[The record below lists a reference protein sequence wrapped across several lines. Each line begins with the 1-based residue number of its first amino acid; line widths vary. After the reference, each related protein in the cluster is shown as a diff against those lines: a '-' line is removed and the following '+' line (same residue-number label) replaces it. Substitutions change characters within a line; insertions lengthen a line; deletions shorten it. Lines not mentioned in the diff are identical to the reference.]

1 MTVGGVTVGGERS
14 PIRSG
19 PPSPNGESRCRE
31 AISFSHFSTYFSHSR
46 GAEVQ
51 ALAACRP
58 SGLFAKHLD
67 CSRLKSYRTKNSFL
81 FVGVQSSRSEVLM
94 RRRTAIASALASI
107 LAVGAMSLSG
117 VTVAGA
123 SPSHHAAKGV
133 TIRFTHGH
141 PTLKGMNIALVNAAG
156 SAHRGDTNV
165 HDLIG
170 YLLKWGAAATQ
181 ANAPSND
188 GELAVESGK
197 AQVVAGP
204 LPTEVDA
211 GLVVFGP
218 NQTAMTYEILA
229 KPTITTLS
237 DLKGKSFAYANT
249 AAPTGP
255 LLSIALKKAH
265 LTRSQLHLVST
276 GASAASLTAVLS
288 GEVDAAFVHTPGL
301 PSAAKRFHALITSAE
316 LAPKL
321 ATTFMAARGSWL
333 KSHRADAVAFDLAW
347 LASAK
352 LFNTNESAW
361 VKNSEIYTSYADPA
375 SSYKAEWK
383 ALKIVNGWPVSL
395 NAYSAGVVKYNLATA
410 KASGALKGP
419 GLRPASKEITV
430 SAWQT
435 AWKLFKKH
443 EKSL

>member
-1 MTVGGVTVGGERS
+1 MKL
-14 PIRSG
+14 P
-19 PPSPNGESRCRE
+19 
-31 AISFSHFSTYFSHSR
+31 
-46 GAEVQ
+46 
-51 ALAACRP
+51 
-58 SGLFAKHLD
+58 
-67 CSRLKSYRTKNSFL
+67 
-81 FVGVQSSRSEVLM
+81 M
-94 RRRTAIASALASI
+94 RRRTTIASALVSI
-107 LAVGAMSLSG
+107 LAIGAMSLSG
-117 VTVAGA
+117 LTVAGA
-123 SPSHHAAKGV
+123 SPGHRTAKAV

-141 PTLKGMNIALVNAAG
+141 PTLKGMRISYVNAAG
-156 SAHRGDTNV
+156 SAHRGDTNI
-165 HDLIG
+165 HDMVS

-181 ANAPSND
+181 ANAPSNE

-197 AQVVAGP
+197 AQVVGGP

-218 NQTAMTYEILA
+218 DQAAMTYEILA

-237 DLKGKSFAYANT
+237 DLKGKTFAYANT

-255 LLSIALKKAH
+255 LLAIALKKAH

-276 GASAASLTAVLS
+276 GASGASLTAVLA
-288 GEVDAAFVHTPGL
+288 GEVDAAFVHAPGL
-301 PSAAKRFHALITSAE
+301 PSAAKRFRSLITSAK

-321 ATTFMAARGSWL
+321 ATSFEAATGSWL
-333 KSHRADAVAFDLAW
+333 KSHRADAVAVDLAW
-347 LASAK
+347 LASVK

-361 VKNSEIYTSYADPA
+361 VKNAEIYTSYADPA
-375 SSYKAEWK
+375 PSYKAEWK
-383 ALKIVNGWPVSL
+383 ALKAIGAWPVSPK
-395 NAYSAGVVKYNLATA
+395 AYSAAVVKYNLATA

-419 GLRPASKEITV
+419 GLRPASKEFTV